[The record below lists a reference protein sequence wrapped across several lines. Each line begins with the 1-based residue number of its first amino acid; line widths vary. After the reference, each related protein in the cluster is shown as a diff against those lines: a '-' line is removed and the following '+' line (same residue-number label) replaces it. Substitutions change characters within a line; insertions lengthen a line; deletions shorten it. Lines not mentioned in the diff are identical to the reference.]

1 MADFDLILLGEAPLT
16 YELKNDFD
24 GKVKLLFIGNKS
36 ISGNFSSDIFPSVS
50 FVPTNKEVDGIYG
63 QVTTP
68 ELRFD
73 LTSVREIL
81 NLLWQEELRESE
93 VHFNSIVYRCATES
107 NIANMF
113 LLEHYGDSFWSIL
126 TDNFKFAIKN
136 AKLLTN
142 FFLSKLNPGEYHFK
156 SFLETLNFFFA
167 PGEINY
173 KIFDKYLIYSLLSKK
188 PHKVF
193 EKINE
198 SQFHKTNNDFGKL
211 KAITYGSNWEIRFE
225 NQKVTG
231 KVLVSAVPPHIFSL
245 MDISNP
251 FSLNYNSIFYKFIPE
266 EKIFPSPAMADQLVF
281 TDRTYRCFINNS
293 KENIEFFVP
302 ASLNH
307 TPDVEH
313 IKPALKNLFP
323 HITHLP
329 KFKILPHVYPFYSK
343 QPKKHITTGKNLYF
357 FKNIEYP
364 YLGIDGEI
372 LFRKRVKEILWKK
385 LL

>member
-16 YELKNDFD
+16 YELKNEFD
-24 GKVKLLFIGNKS
+24 GKVKLFFIGNKS
-36 ISGNFSSDIFPSVS
+36 ISNNFSSDIFPSVS

-73 LTSVREIL
+73 LTSEREVL
-81 NLLWQEELRESE
+81 NLLWQEELRESDL
-93 VHFNSIVYRCATES
+93 HFNSTVYSCATES
-107 NIANMF
+107 NIANML
-113 LLEHYGDSFWSIL
+113 LLEHYGDSFFSIL
-126 TDNFKFAIKN
+126 TYNFEFAIKN

-142 FFLSKLNPGEYHFK
+142 FFMSKLNQGKCYFK
-156 SFLETLNFFFA
+156 KFLETLNFFFA

-173 KIFDKYLIYSLLSKK
+173 RIFDKYLIYSLLSKK
-188 PHKVF
+188 PHKIF
-193 EKINE
+193 EKTND
-198 SQFHKTNNDFGKL
+198 SQSYIDNNDFGKL
-211 KAITYGSNWEIRFE
+211 KAITYGSDWEIRFE
-225 NQKVTG
+225 KQKVTG

-251 FSLNYNSIFYKFIPE
+251 FSLNYNTIFYKFIPE
-266 EKIFPSPAMADQLVF
+266 EKISSSPAMAEQLVF
-281 TDRTYRCFINNS
+281 IDGTNRCFINNT

-302 ASLNH
+302 ASLNN
-307 TPDVEH
+307 TPDVVH

-343 QPKKHITTGKNLYF
+343 QPQKHITTGKNLYF
-357 FKNIEYP
+357 SKNIEYP

-372 LFRKRVKEILWKK
+372 LFRKRIKEILWKK